1 MLSLRASSTFIKPA
15 ATFRA
20 RTRPTRAS
28 RSIFQFRAMA
38 AKVGDSIPA
47 VTLYEGSPGNEV
59 KLQDVF
65 KGKKGILFGVPGAF
79 TPGCS
84 KTHLPGYINDYEKL
98 KAAGAEVVVC
108 TAVNDAFVT
117 GAWGEAAGAD
127 GKVRILADPHG
138 ELAKGLGV
146 VLEKAEVFGQNRSK
160 RYSAVIEDNKI
171 KNLNVEEDGTGLSC
185 SLSNV
190 VLDQLKA

>member
-1 MLSLRASSTFIKPA
+1 M
-15 ATFRA
+15 
-20 RTRPTRAS
+20 
-28 RSIFQFRAMA
+28 
-38 AKVGDSIPA
+38 GDSIPA

-108 TAVNDAFVT
+108 TAGAFRSSKDLAQRRPGPGGRRVFVEH
-117 GAWGEAAGAD
+117 AQSAA
-127 GKVRILADPHG
+127 V
-138 ELAKGLGV
+138 
-146 VLEKAEVFGQNRSK
+146 S
-160 RYSAVIEDNKI
+160 IEDRK
-171 KNLNVEEDGTGLSC
+171 S
-185 SLSNV
+185 V
-190 VLDQLKA
+190 V

>member
-1 MLSLRASSTFIKPA
+1 
-15 ATFRA
+15 
-20 RTRPTRAS
+20 
-28 RSIFQFRAMA
+28 MA